1 MAFKVS
7 VRGSRRLIEELEQ
20 RGWWFDGPN
29 GGWMNYHVRNDD
41 GMLLPFG
48 TIEEVCK
55 YLDIEAD
62 ESVDH
67 T

>member
-29 GGWMNYHVRNDD
+29 LMVVG
-41 GMLLPFG
+41 
-48 TIEEVCK
+48 
-55 YLDIEAD
+55 
-62 ESVDH
+62 
-67 T
+67 